1 MRAKLLGHPA
11 KRGAPKSPQ
20 IPLFSNHK
28 RVSSSIGRASVSKT
42 ECWGFESLLACH
54 FSVTL
59 SQRMKFLE
67 HFKIIGDSWI
77 ASGIVYAIALVV
89 IIVLIKNLAKV
100 SSFVGEVK
108 GELRKAS
115 WPWDS
120 DPKARGFKKYKELV
134 DSTIVVLIAVILLAG
149 FVQIW
154 DFLQVFVVGFLTD
167 LFV

>member
-1 MRAKLLGHPA
+1 MLGVRVPP
-11 KRGAPKSPQ
+11 GV
-20 IPLFSNHK
+20 PL
-28 RVSSSIGRASVSKT
+28 SVI
-42 ECWGFESLLACH
+42 
-54 FSVTL
+54 L

-67 HFKIIGDSWI
+67 YIKINDSWV
-77 ASGIVYAIALVV
+77 ATGIVYAILLLLL
-89 IIVLIKNLAKV
+89 ILLIKNLAKV

-154 DFLQVFVVGFLTD
+154 DFLQVYVVGFLTK
-167 LFV
+167 LFI